1 MSKFNHTQRYIES
14 TSISDTDG
22 ILLDVVGSDV
32 PKRVD
37 YSDFLDLVGGDVTIA
52 SGDIVFVNDKT
63 DLPTA
68 VSNVITLGDNVT
80 YYFTTTVDLTGD
92 RLVGGENTVILGSS
106 SENSRIKSTGLGVGV
121 PLFYTE
127 WTTPIRH
134 VTFQDVD
141 TALHIV
147 GTVNPPVA
155 LDWTGV
161 NYLNVPNIGLIDTCD
176 NWIYSKGAILNSQN
190 LQFSGTVG
198 TVGVDNSIFVGTGSS
213 GNILD
218 ILSTCTITRRF
229 RLIYSSMVVF
239 GSTVGINVDASATIP
254 TEGYILDTINFSG
267 GGTYLSG
274 VTDDS
279 NTTLFINCVGIT
291 NTSVNG
297 QLYMQDNL
305 TRTEITDTTSFTKIL
320 GTTFPS
326 LDNSKYSHSNNR
338 LTCLAE
344 IERKYLIQCN
354 LSYQINDIALS
365 LNEGFESGDFTTNS
379 WVTVNHTINKWY
391 VGTAQS
397 KTGTYSAYISNDL
410 GVSATYNNSTSQV
423 SHFYKDFTFSATS
436 TNIILSFDWKCGGE
450 NGSGRTSYDY
460 GTVVIADTT
469 TSVIAGSE
477 VITAAASTG
486 GNGRIGAVTNNNKFN
501 VNYGTNPAT
510 EWNNESIDLSA
521 YAGQTKRLIFTW
533 KNDSSIGINPPMI
546 IDNISI
552 LDTDPNTDKDTCQF
566 GFFDSKLGDI
576 REPSKIKSTV
586 STVGKSENIS
596 TSCVVS
602 HSNGDYIEMHV
613 KNMSNTNDVFVTDMN
628 LIITEIV

>member
-1 MSKFNHTQRYIES
+1 MSKFNFTQRYLDS
-14 TSISDTDG
+14 TSIDDTDG
-22 ILLDVVGSDV
+22 IILDVVGSDV

-198 TVGVDNSIFVGTGSS
+198 TVGIDNSIFVGTGSS

-218 ILSTCTITRRF
+218 ILSTCTVTRRF

-239 GSTVGINVDASATIP
+239 GATVGINVDASATIP
-254 TEGYILDTINFSG
+254 TEGYILDTINFSA

-274 VTDDS
+274 VSYTDNKTRFVNS
-279 NTTLFINCVGIT
+279 KGIENTAEIGNLYMLNNTTATVISGSGVP
-291 NTSVNG
+291 
-297 QLYMQDNL
+297 
-305 TRTEITDTTSFTKIL
+305 TKVL
-320 GTTFPS
+320 GTTTANAINQKF
-326 LDNSKYSHSNNR
+326 SHSDNR
-338 LTCLAE
+338 LT
-344 IERKYLIQCN
+344 YTGGLIR
-354 LSYQINDIALS
+354 
-365 LNEGFESGDFTTNS
+365 DF
-379 WVTVNHTINKWY
+379 
-391 VGTAQS
+391 
-397 KTGTYSAYISNDL
+397 
-410 GVSATYNNSTSQV
+410 QV
-423 SHFYKDFTFSATS
+423 SVTTS
-436 TNIILSFDWKCGGE
+436 LTSGNNNVIGVYVAKNGTILTESE
-450 NGSGRTSYDY
+450 MY
-460 GTVVIADTT
+460 GT
-469 TSVIAGSE
+469 TSSAGR
-477 VITAAASTG
+477 A
-486 GNGRIGAVTNNNKFN
+486 
-501 VNYGTNPAT
+501 
-510 EWNNESIDLSA
+510 ESISC
-521 YAGQTKRLIFTW
+521 QT
-533 KNDSSIGINPPMI
+533 
-546 IDNISI
+546 I
-552 LDTDPNTDKDTCQF
+552 L
-566 GFFDSKLGDI
+566 
-576 REPSKIKSTV
+576 EME
-586 STVGKSENIS
+586 EN
-596 TSCVVS
+596 
-602 HSNGDYIEMHV
+602 DYIEIWV
-613 KNMSNTNDVFVTDMN
+613 ENNTATQNITVEYMN
-628 LIITEIV
+628 VIIKSLN

>member
-1 MSKFNHTQRYIES
+1 MSKFNFTQRYIES
-14 TSISDTDG
+14 ASISDTDG
-22 ILLDVVGSDV
+22 IILDVVGSDV

-239 GSTVGINVDASATIP
+239 GATVGINVDASATIP
-254 TEGYILDTINFSG
+254 TEGYILDTINFSA

-274 VTDDS
+274 VSYTDNKTRFVNS
-279 NTTLFINCVGIT
+279 KGIENTAEIGN
-291 NTSVNG
+291 
-297 QLYMQDNL
+297 LYMLNNA
-305 TRTEITDTTSFTKIL
+305 TATVISGSGVPTKVL
-320 GTTFPS
+320 GTTTANAINQKF
-326 LDNSKYSHSNNR
+326 SHSDNR
-338 LTCLAE
+338 LT
-344 IERKYLIQCN
+344 YTGGLIR
-354 LSYQINDIALS
+354 
-365 LNEGFESGDFTTNS
+365 DF
-379 WVTVNHTINKWY
+379 
-391 VGTAQS
+391 
-397 KTGTYSAYISNDL
+397 
-410 GVSATYNNSTSQV
+410 QV
-423 SHFYKDFTFSATS
+423 SVTTS
-436 TNIILSFDWKCGGE
+436 LTSGNNNVIGVYVAKNGTILTESE
-450 NGSGRTSYDY
+450 MY
-460 GTVVIADTT
+460 GT
-469 TSVIAGSE
+469 TSSAGR
-477 VITAAASTG
+477 A
-486 GNGRIGAVTNNNKFN
+486 
-501 VNYGTNPAT
+501 
-510 EWNNESIDLSA
+510 ESISC
-521 YAGQTKRLIFTW
+521 QT
-533 KNDSSIGINPPMI
+533 
-546 IDNISI
+546 I
-552 LDTDPNTDKDTCQF
+552 L
-566 GFFDSKLGDI
+566 
-576 REPSKIKSTV
+576 EME
-586 STVGKSENIS
+586 EN
-596 TSCVVS
+596 
-602 HSNGDYIEMHV
+602 DYIEIWV
-613 KNMSNTNDVFVTDMN
+613 ENNTATQNITVEYMN
-628 LIITEIV
+628 VIIKSLN

>member
-1 MSKFNHTQRYIES
+1 MSKFNFTQRYIES
-14 TSISDTDG
+14 ASINDTDG
-22 ILLDVVGSDV
+22 IILDVVGSDV

-218 ILSTCTITRRF
+218 ILSTCTVTRRF

-239 GSTVGINVDASATIP
+239 GATVGINVDASATIP
-254 TEGYILDTINFSG
+254 TEGYILDTINFSA

-274 VTDDS
+274 VSYTDNKTRFVNS
-279 NTTLFINCVGIT
+279 KGIENTAEIGN
-291 NTSVNG
+291 
-297 QLYMQDNL
+297 LYMLNNA
-305 TRTEITDTTSFTKIL
+305 TATVISGSGVPTKVL
-320 GTTFPS
+320 GTTTPNAINQKF
-326 LDNSKYSHSNNR
+326 SHSDNR
-338 LTCLAE
+338 LT
-344 IERKYLIQCN
+344 YTGGLIR
-354 LSYQINDIALS
+354 
-365 LNEGFESGDFTTNS
+365 DF
-379 WVTVNHTINKWY
+379 
-391 VGTAQS
+391 
-397 KTGTYSAYISNDL
+397 
-410 GVSATYNNSTSQV
+410 QV
-423 SHFYKDFTFSATS
+423 SVTTS
-436 TNIILSFDWKCGGE
+436 LTSGNNNVIGVYVAKNGTILTESE
-450 NGSGRTSYDY
+450 MY
-460 GTVVIADTT
+460 GT
-469 TSVIAGSE
+469 TSSAGR
-477 VITAAASTG
+477 A
-486 GNGRIGAVTNNNKFN
+486 
-501 VNYGTNPAT
+501 
-510 EWNNESIDLSA
+510 ESISC
-521 YAGQTKRLIFTW
+521 QT
-533 KNDSSIGINPPMI
+533 
-546 IDNISI
+546 I
-552 LDTDPNTDKDTCQF
+552 L
-566 GFFDSKLGDI
+566 
-576 REPSKIKSTV
+576 EME
-586 STVGKSENIS
+586 EN
-596 TSCVVS
+596 
-602 HSNGDYIEMHV
+602 DYIEIWV
-613 KNMSNTNDVFVTDMN
+613 ENNTATQNITVEYMN
-628 LIITEIV
+628 VIIKSLN

>member
-1 MSKFNHTQRYIES
+1 MSKFNFTQRYIDS
-14 TSISDTDG
+14 ASISDTDG
-22 ILLDVVGSDV
+22 IILDVVGSDV

-239 GSTVGINVDASATIP
+239 GATVGINVDASATIP
-254 TEGYILDTINFSG
+254 TEGYILDTINFSA

-274 VTDDS
+274 VSYTDNKTRFVNS
-279 NTTLFINCVGIT
+279 KGIENTAEIGN
-291 NTSVNG
+291 
-297 QLYMQDNL
+297 LYMLNNA
-305 TRTEITDTTSFTKIL
+305 TATVISGSGVPTKVL
-320 GTTFPS
+320 GTTTANAINQKF
-326 LDNSKYSHSNNR
+326 SHSDNR
-338 LTCLAE
+338 LT
-344 IERKYLIQCN
+344 YTGGLIR
-354 LSYQINDIALS
+354 
-365 LNEGFESGDFTTNS
+365 DF
-379 WVTVNHTINKWY
+379 
-391 VGTAQS
+391 
-397 KTGTYSAYISNDL
+397 
-410 GVSATYNNSTSQV
+410 QV
-423 SHFYKDFTFSATS
+423 SVTTS
-436 TNIILSFDWKCGGE
+436 LTSGNNNVIGVYVAKNGTILTESE
-450 NGSGRTSYDY
+450 MY
-460 GTVVIADTT
+460 GT
-469 TSVIAGSE
+469 TSSAGR
-477 VITAAASTG
+477 A
-486 GNGRIGAVTNNNKFN
+486 
-501 VNYGTNPAT
+501 
-510 EWNNESIDLSA
+510 ESISC
-521 YAGQTKRLIFTW
+521 QT
-533 KNDSSIGINPPMI
+533 
-546 IDNISI
+546 I
-552 LDTDPNTDKDTCQF
+552 L
-566 GFFDSKLGDI
+566 
-576 REPSKIKSTV
+576 EME
-586 STVGKSENIS
+586 EN
-596 TSCVVS
+596 
-602 HSNGDYIEMHV
+602 DYIEIWV
-613 KNMSNTNDVFVTDMN
+613 ENNTATQNITVEYMN
-628 LIITEIV
+628 VIIKSLN

>member
-1 MSKFNHTQRYIES
+1 MSKFNFTQRYIES
-14 TSISDTDG
+14 ASINDTDG
-22 ILLDVVGSDV
+22 IILDVVGSDV

-37 YSDFLDLVGGDVTIA
+37 YSDFLDLVGGDITIA

-198 TVGVDNSIFVGTGSS
+198 TVGTVGVDNSIFVGTGSS

-239 GSTVGINVDASATIP
+239 GATVGINVDSSATIP
-254 TEGYILDTINFSG
+254 TEGYILDTINFSA

-274 VTDDS
+274 VSYTDNKTRFVNS
-279 NTTLFINCVGIT
+279 KGIENTAEIGN
-291 NTSVNG
+291 
-297 QLYMQDNL
+297 LYMLNNA
-305 TRTEITDTTSFTKIL
+305 TATVISGSGVPTKVL
-320 GTTFPS
+320 GTTTPNAINQKF
-326 LDNSKYSHSNNR
+326 SHSDNR
-338 LTCLAE
+338 LT
-344 IERKYLIQCN
+344 YTGGLIR
-354 LSYQINDIALS
+354 
-365 LNEGFESGDFTTNS
+365 DF
-379 WVTVNHTINKWY
+379 
-391 VGTAQS
+391 
-397 KTGTYSAYISNDL
+397 
-410 GVSATYNNSTSQV
+410 QV
-423 SHFYKDFTFSATS
+423 SVTTS
-436 TNIILSFDWKCGGE
+436 LTSGNNNVIGVYVAKNGTILTESE
-450 NGSGRTSYDY
+450 MY
-460 GTVVIADTT
+460 GT
-469 TSVIAGSE
+469 TSSAGR
-477 VITAAASTG
+477 A
-486 GNGRIGAVTNNNKFN
+486 
-501 VNYGTNPAT
+501 
-510 EWNNESIDLSA
+510 ESISC
-521 YAGQTKRLIFTW
+521 QT
-533 KNDSSIGINPPMI
+533 
-546 IDNISI
+546 I
-552 LDTDPNTDKDTCQF
+552 L
-566 GFFDSKLGDI
+566 
-576 REPSKIKSTV
+576 EME
-586 STVGKSENIS
+586 EN
-596 TSCVVS
+596 
-602 HSNGDYIEMHV
+602 DYIEIWV
-613 KNMSNTNDVFVTDMN
+613 ENNTATQNITVEYMN
-628 LIITEIV
+628 VIIKSLN